1 MKNHATV
8 TIRTWYL
15 RTGGP
20 MRAQRLFLALG
31 FVTLTIIAAA
41 SIALDARSRFDAAW
55 VDHTLQVTNRLLNL
69 RLPIRRAESGQRG
82 YLLTGDRR
90 FLDDYRE
97 AADRIMPAFA
107 ELKTATADNAAQ
119 QQLLVE
125 IE

>member
-1 MKNHATV
+1 
-8 TIRTWYL
+8 
-15 RTGGP
+15 

-97 AADRIMPAFA
+97 AADRIAGAFDEA
-107 ELKTATADNAAQ
+107 LSVALEQ
-119 QQLLVE
+119 QEVAPGRP
-125 IE
+125 